1 MTELPANT
9 RVVFA
14 TNIQNQVMKN
24 PDAAT
29 KFICCVA
36 DEVSITDLEKIY
48 TKFFTN
54 LNAVYTQKN
63 LNN

>member
-1 MTELPANT
+1 MAELLV
-9 RVVFA
+9 RVAFA

-24 PDAAT
+24 PDAAA

-48 TKFFTN
+48 TMFFNN
-54 LNAVYTQKN
+54 LNTIYTQKN